1 MQPLL
6 LAMVILGLGI
16 GLPFAAVTIAAT
28 NGAAPED
35 SGLASGLLNATLQVG
50 GALGMRGIRPGQ
62 RRGS

>member
-6 LAMVILGLGI
+6 PAMVMRGLGI

-28 NGAAPED
+28 NGVAPPTCKV
-35 SGLASGLLNATLQVG
+35 ASGLLNATLQVG

-62 RRGS
+62 GRGG